1 MTYVADVMCCPGV
14 TGFFSD
20 DQRAIKAGACND
32 GFFYDGEP
40 RTPGFRSVRHP
51 GESISIL
58 LRLSDGQIAS
68 GDCCYIQYPGAGGR
82 DPLFRA
88 ATYLP
93 TVEHVLDTYLAG
105 REAVQFRTVAEEL
118 DTVEVGGQRLHAGV
132 RYGLSQAWLD
142 AVARASHRLPC
153 EVIADEYG
161 IELSLT
167 PIRIFAQTGD
177 DRYLNADKMILKEV
191 DVLPHG
197 LINNIPDKLGRDGGR
212 LLDYVAWL
220 RQRILSKRASPY
232 YHPELHIDV
241 YGTLGIIFDAEVP
254 AIASYLA
261 SLAQAAAP
269 FALRIEGPVDM
280 GDRLVHYETL
290 QALRTELRRRELRV
304 EIAAD
309 EWCNSIAD
317 IQLLAEMQAVDMV
330 QIKTPVL
337 GGLTNSIAAVLLCR
351 KHGLKAY
358 LGGTCNETERS
369 AQLCVHVAIAT
380 SPYQMLAKPG
390 MGVDEGFMIV
400 KNEMVRA
407 QTLLRRPGSRT

>member
-1 MTYVADVMCCPGV
+1 MGIHKLCEIRGHVPTELTPEHYWRWGHQLGKRAGRKAKFVVGGDV
-14 TGFFSD
+14 
-20 DQRAIKAGACND
+20 
-32 GFFYDGEP
+32 
-40 RTPGFRSVRHP
+40 
-51 GESISIL
+51 
-58 LRLSDGQIAS
+58 RLSTPPLMAALIDGL
-68 GDCCYIQYPGAGGR
+68 CCAGVDLVDLGILPTPMVYYAKR
-82 DPLFRA
+82 RIRA
-88 ATYLP
+88 AGCAVVTASHNPPDFNGLTWMVGDLP
-93 TVEHVLDTYLAG
+93 PTEDEVEQLCHASRAG
-105 REAVQFRTVAEEL
+105 RARKSPGRTQPRSL
-118 DTVEVGGQRLHAGV
+118 DV
-132 RYGLSQAWLD
+132 S
-142 AVARASHRLPC
+142 
-153 EVIADEYG
+153 
-161 IELSLT
+161 
-167 PIRIFAQTGD
+167 F
-177 DRYLNADKMILKEV
+177 
-191 DVLPHG
+191 
-197 LINNIPDKLGRDGGR
+197 
-212 LLDYVAWL
+212 DYVAWL

-369 AQLCVHVAIAT
+369 DQLCVHVAIAT